1 MKAKIT
7 KPINTPEQAREAAQ
21 NMVEAIHE
29 SEEKQVNIIESVL
42 EEIEKI
48 NPELGGFEEISVLL
62 SMPEE
67 QFAVIA
73 PIFLNEL
80 EKSYNNVND
89 QLKMVQAM
97 NIAGIR
103 AEDAQKEYLII
114 CNEIDSQMGQIL
126 SAPKRDFLKR
136 LLALT
141 YNAVSEAEGVT
152 KRNVLIPI
160 EYCREDAK
168 MPTYANLSDAG
179 MDLYATEDIDID
191 PGETKLIPTGI
202 KCALPLGYALLIHP
216 RSGTSLKTKL
226 RICNS
231 IGLID
236 AGYRGEIGVIVENI
250 EPKIKDIGYTFDDKG
265 EPHITNILYGAPIH
279 ITKGERF
286 AQMRLVEV
294 PKAVFYEVEDVSG
307 IGEDRKSGFGGTGK
321 F

>member
-7 KPINTPEQAREAAQ
+7 KPMNTPEQAQAAAQ
-21 NMVEAIHE
+21 NIVAAARA
-29 SEEKQVNIIESVL
+29 SEEKKANLIESVL
-42 EEIEKI
+42 NEIEKI

-62 SMPEE
+62 SMPDE

-73 PIFLNEL
+73 PIFLDEL

-89 QLKMVQAM
+89 QLAMVQAM
-97 NIAGIR
+97 NVAGIK
-103 AEDAQKEYLII
+103 AEDAQKEYLAI

-126 SAPKRDFLKR
+126 SAPKRDFIKR

-168 MPTYANLSDAG
+168 MPAYANLSDAG

-279 ITKGERF
+279 IAKGERF